1 MMSNPNRLISL
12 LTLILLF
19 TLVAPA
25 QQPPADSQATQN
37 PQQPAD
43 KNSSPTS
50 QPAQED
56 QTKKDTQQPAEKDS
70 TQAQPKAQEDQ
81 TKKDKQQAAEDK
93 KQSAGDEADANP
105 QQPEGWEGFG
115 YVVHQTIETGYR
127 ASDVSGS
134 QQMYNT
140 LINLPQ
146 GPRLL
151 EQSLSMQSPAHKGV
165 LFDNLFVNSF
175 GWGGDPY
182 NAFNAHAD
190 KSNLYDFRIT

>member
-19 TLVAPA
+19 NLTAPA
-25 QQPPADSQATQN
+25 QQQPADSQATQN
-37 PQQPAD
+37 PQQPA
-43 KNSSPTS
+43 
-50 QPAQED
+50 
-56 QTKKDTQQPAEKDS
+56 EKDS
-70 TQAQPKAQEDQ
+70 TQTQPKSQEGQ
-81 TKKDKQQAAEDK
+81 TKKDKQQPAEDK

-165 LFDNLFVNSF
+165 LFDNLFINSF

-182 NAFNAHAD
+182 NAFNARAD
-190 KSNLYDFRIT
+190 KSNLYDFRMTYRKDDNNFDYNLLANPLN